1 MAVCVCVCV
10 SGVHWL
16 GTTFWMV
23 SQQTDIIRSTSR
35 WRLFNLVLG
44 AIYVFLFLNVKY
56 GQSRCRMIG
65 FYVVCVFRR
74 PVHKCVSGLSCWK
87 EAQSMQCENIDIVE
101 KDNHPFPLHAI
112 AGHVYREHFPASG
125 LLVDVHHGVL
135 GHCGNPSGSVL

>member
-1 MAVCVCVCV
+1 MCA

-44 AIYVFLFLNVKY
+44 AIYVFLFLNVKC

-65 FYVVCVFRR
+65 FYVVCVY
-74 PVHKCVSGLSCWK
+74 L
-87 EAQSMQCENIDIVE
+87 
-101 KDNHPFPLHAI
+101 
-112 AGHVYREHFPASG
+112 
-125 LLVDVHHGVL
+125 
-135 GHCGNPSGSVL
+135 